1 VELDTVDH
9 FFNDEQRMLKD
20 VVRRYVEESVL
31 PAAAAIDRDNAF
43 PSALYKGLAELGLF
57 GVSLPEEDGGGGL
70 DTTTACIVMEE
81 IARGSGTL
89 GNAYALPVEAALFIN
104 EHGSAFHK
112 SFLPGILSG
121 EVLPAS
127 AATEPDCGSDVSAI
141 RTTADRDGDD
151 YVINGTK
158 AWVTF
163 GRIADFVMV
172 FAKTDRAAGHKGIS
186 CILVETERPGV
197 SRGKSEQL
205 LGMHGLA
212 ECQMTFDNVR
222 VPVKNLIGSEN
233 GAFKMAMGNFNFSRL
248 MMSSMALGMAQ
259 AAMEDAVSYA
269 RTRKQFGS
277 EIIKFQA
284 VQFMLADMSMDIA
297 AARLLIHHAARLH
310 DAGHPIAKEAAHAKL
325 FTTDMAMKHVSNA
338 LQIHGGNGY
347 SREYRIERI
356 FRDVRLSQIYEGTNQ
371 IQRLIIARQV
381 EKEFA

>member
-1 VELDTVDH
+1 VDR
-9 FFNDEQRMLKD
+9 FFTDDQRLLQNT
-20 VVRRYVEESVL
+20 VRRFAEDAIL
-31 PAAAAIDRDNAF
+31 PAAAAIDRDDEF
-43 PSALYKGLAELGLF
+43 PRELYRGLAELGLF
-57 GVSLPEEDGGGGL
+57 GVSLPESAGGSGL
-70 DTTTACIVMEE
+70 DTIAACIAMEE
-81 IARGSGTL
+81 IARCSGTM
-89 GNAYALPVEAALFIN
+89 GNAYALPVEAAHFLN
-104 EHGSAFHK
+104 EHGNDFHK
-112 SFLPGILSG
+112 SLIPDVLSG
-121 EVLPAS
+121 KLLPAT
-127 AATEPDCGSDVSAI
+127 AATEPDCGSDVAAM

-163 GRIADFVMV
+163 GRIANFIMV
-172 FAKTDRAAGHKGIS
+172 FAKTDRNAGHKGIS
-186 CILVETERPGV
+186 CILVETNRPGV
-197 SRGKSEQL
+197 VKGKSEEL
-205 LGMHGLA
+205 MGMHGL
-212 ECQMTFDNVR
+212 EDCQVIFENVR
-222 VPVKNLIGSEN
+222 VPVKNRLGPEN
-233 GAFKMAMGNFNFSRL
+233 EAFKMAMGNFNFSRL

-259 AAMEDAVSYA
+259 AAMEDAVAYA
-269 RTRKQFGS
+269 KSRKQFGS

-347 SREYRIERI
+347 SREYRLERI

-381 EKEFA
+381 EKDFA